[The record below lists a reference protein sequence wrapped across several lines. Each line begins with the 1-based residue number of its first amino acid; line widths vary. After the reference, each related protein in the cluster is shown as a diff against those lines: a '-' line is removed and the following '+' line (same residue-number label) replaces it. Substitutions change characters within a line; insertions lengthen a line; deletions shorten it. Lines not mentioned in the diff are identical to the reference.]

1 MNERFKV
8 CRKCSAV
15 NDETATECRVCGE
28 PLGEGAYSADQGY
41 AAPAAPPQF
50 SAPYAP
56 PSPPPPAP
64 TAPAGDASQ
73 SGATFGNP
81 PPTADYNGAAFGNP
95 PPHAGGF
102 PPRGGPTPPQGNYTA
117 PPYFAPPPPPP
128 FENGVTAAELELFV
142 GDKAH
147 VYLPKFIK
155 KSYGKKAGFSAIL
168 FVFGIIFNL
177 IVQSFW
183 FFHRRMN
190 KIGAGVFA
198 VGMIFAAAFSV
209 FAVDAVKNMGEA
221 TGVLIESGVADFSV
235 DADGH
240 NYSFTY
246 DMQDLTREQ
255 RQEFLRHF
263 DAAVRDF
270 NLVAMINFVQLALGI
285 LLSVFG
291 DYFYYKFAVR
301 KITEA
306 KARADYNPESLR
318 YIGGTK
324 SAVWIVL
331 LIAMIVLMF
340 VLVFCLLS
348 VLQSVGLPL
357 LNAAP

>member
-15 NDETATECRVCGE
+15 NDETATECRVCGA

-102 PPRGGPTPPQGNYTA
+102 TPQGGPTPPQGNYTA
-117 PPYFAPPPPPP
+117 PPYFAPPPPP
-128 FENGVTAAELELFV
+128 FENNVTAAELELFV

-221 TGVLIESGVADFSV
+221 TGVLIESGAADF
-235 DADGH
+235 DIAADGH
-240 NYSFTY
+240 NYNFTY

-255 RQEFLRHF
+255 RQEYLRHF
-263 DAAVRDF
+263 TAVMGDF
-270 NLVAMINFVQLALGI
+270 GAMTMINLVQLAFGI

-301 KITEA
+301 KITAA

>member
-8 CRKCSAV
+8 CQKCNAV
-15 NDETATECRVCGE
+15 NDETATECRICGA

-41 AAPAAPPQF
+41 AAPPQF
-50 SAPYAP
+50 TAPYA
-56 PSPPPPAP
+56 PPPPAP
-64 TAPAGDASQ
+64 TAPAGNANQNGATFGNPPPAADY

-81 PPTADYNGAAFGNP
+81 PP
-95 PPHAGGF
+95 AGGF
-102 PPRGGPTPPQGNYTA
+102 PPPSGPTPPQGNYA
-117 PPYFAPPPPPP
+117 QPPYFAPPPPPP

-168 FVFGIIFNL
+168 FVFGLIFNL

-198 VGMIFAAAFSV
+198 VGMIFAAASSV
-209 FAVDAVKNMGEA
+209 LAVDAVKNMGEA
-221 TGVLIESGVADFSV
+221 VGVLIEAGVAEFDV
-235 DADGH
+235 AADRH
-240 NYSFTY
+240 NYNFTY
-246 DMQDLTREQ
+246 DMQDLPQEQ

-270 NLVAMINFVQLALGI
+270 NLVAMINFVQLALGV

-348 VLQSVGLPL
+348 VLQSVGLSL
-357 LNAAP
+357 LSTMP

>member
-8 CRKCSAV
+8 CQKCSAV
-15 NDETATECRVCGE
+15 NDETATECRVCGA
-28 PLGEGAYSADQGY
+28 PLGEGAYSADQGS
-41 AAPAAPPQF
+41 APPAAPPQF

-64 TAPAGDASQ
+64 TAPAGN
-73 SGATFGNP
+73 TNP
-81 PPTADYNGAAFGNP
+81 NGAATFGNP

-102 PPRGGPTPPQGNYTA
+102 PPQGGPTPPQGNYA
-117 PPYFAPPPPPP
+117 PPYFAPPPPP
-128 FENGVTAAELELFV
+128 FENNVTAAELELFV

-255 RQEFLRHF
+255 RQEYLRHF
-263 DAAVRDF
+263 TAVMGDF
-270 NLVAMINFVQLALGI
+270 GAMTMINLVQLAFGI

-301 KITEA
+301 KITAA

-348 VLQSVGLPL
+348 VLQSVGLSL
-357 LNAAP
+357 LNTMP